1 MSESVDA
8 PAELVPLF
16 AIHGVGRH
24 VPGNIE
30 QTLRQTIADH
40 LDVPVAVSEFNW
52 DQLADHRTVTSPSD
66 ALRSLQRICADFH
79 ATAMVAIGVRQ
90 DGVDARLA
98 RLQRAAAI
106 ALRHLIACTLAALS
120 AIPAVVIVVLLPQ
133 ALMQIGQPF
142 QVDELRW
149 AAGGLL
155 TAAAVV
161 AAALS
166 ACTIVI
172 GVARAVVQR
181 SFAPLRSTTTC
192 LVLTLITPV
201 LAVISTPLSVSW
213 AIVGGLVGFVSLF
226 GIVAS
231 VIEWLLPDVRAYS
244 AWRDFVIAP
253 YLVAVT
259 GGLLALQTLR
269 HLFARFWY
277 EGPIRVLL
285 DITRYVGDPV
295 YRWRLLSRLDEFIR
309 QRQGTSSTLI
319 VVAHSLGTIIA
330 LDYLCNFATRPGGE
344 VWLVTAGS
352 PFRRFFLRWLPS
364 VLFEPSTAGTVA
376 VISGRWRSF
385 RWLNV
390 YRPFDYIGTSLS
402 LAAAG
407 VGVDRSTR
415 EYSRLDG
422 HGNYWGDGVVLR
434 TILAALPLL
443 PIVPWHS
450 GAESSRGRRFIP
462 VSRDTG
468 PTTRA
473 PHFLFLT
480 VTLALF
486 AVGWQVYSFVEHRSK
501 VEAMRTRIDTQG
513 IRRQIRVAHREI
525 PDVSDEFAN
534 AHEFVFMGDGLTIPP
549 LQLSPI
555 LPFSNAQQEVDYRK
569 LRDYVRG
576 DCLLEHEAK
585 WYEEEKMLAC
595 TGRRAVEIAY
605 LPTGGAPQFYLPG
618 FRSQFYVRDIAG
630 WTLYPLLLLTFIS
643 IPALPFMILTSALYA
658 VFLGRDAD
666 DAIAEISN

>member
-1 MSESVDA
+1 MSGSVNA
-8 PAELVPLF
+8 PAELVPLI

-40 LDVPVAVSEFNW
+40 LDLPVAVSEFNW
-52 DQLADHRTVTSPSD
+52 DQFVDHRTVTSPTD
-66 ALRSLQRICADFH
+66 ALRNLQRLCADFH
-79 ATAMVAIGVRQ
+79 ATAMTAIGVRR
-90 DGVDARLA
+90 DGVDAQLA

-106 ALRHLIACTLAALS
+106 ALRHVIAFTLAALS

-133 ALMQIGQPF
+133 ALMQVGQPF
-142 QVDELRW
+142 RVDELRW

-155 TAAAVV
+155 TPPVVV

-166 ACTIVI
+166 ACMVVL
-172 GVARAVVQR
+172 GVARAVTQR
-181 SFAPLRSTTTC
+181 SVAPLRSTTTC
-192 LVLTLITPV
+192 LVLTLMTPV
-201 LAVISTPLSVSW
+201 LALISTPLSVSW
-213 AIVGGLVGFVSLF
+213 AVVGGLVGFFSLF
-226 GIVAS
+226 GIVVS
-231 VIEWLLPDVRAYS
+231 VIEWLLPGVPAYT

-253 YLVAVT
+253 YLLAVA

-277 EGPIRVLL
+277 EGPIKVLL

-295 YRWRLLSRLDEFIR
+295 YRWRILSRLDEFIR
-309 QRQGTSSTLI
+309 QQQGTSSTLI

-330 LDYLCNFATRPGGE
+330 LDYLCNFAKPPGGD

-364 VLFEPSTAGTVA
+364 VLFEPSTADTVA
-376 VISGRWRSF
+376 VIGERSRSF

-407 VGVDRSTR
+407 VGVDRNTR

-422 HGNYWGDGVVLR
+422 HADYWGDGVVLR
-434 TILAALPLL
+434 TILAGLPLL
-443 PIVPWHS
+443 PILPRHPVAGSSS
-450 GAESSRGRRFIP
+450 GRPFIP
-462 VSRDTG
+462 VSRVAG

-473 PHFLFLT
+473 PHFLLLA

-486 AVGWQVYSFVEHRSK
+486 AVGWLVYSFVGHQGE

-513 IRRQIRVAHREI
+513 LRRQIRVAHREI
-525 PDVSDEFAN
+525 PDVSDELAT
-534 AHEFVFMGDGLTIPP
+534 AHEFAFVGDGLTIPP
-549 LQLSPI
+549 LQLSPT

-576 DCLLEHEAK
+576 DCLLEHQAK
-585 WYEEEKMLAC
+585 WYEQEKMMTC
-595 TGRRAVEIAY
+595 TSRRAVEIAY
-605 LPTGGAPQFYLPG
+605 LPTGGAPQYYLPG
-618 FRSQFYVRDIAG
+618 FRSRFYLRDIAG

-643 IPALPFMILTSALYA
+643 IPALPFIILTSALYA
-658 VFLGRDAD
+658 VFLGRDPD
-666 DAIAEISN
+666 EAIAEISN